1 MDIHIYELTKCGFY
15 AHGDKEP
22 RFGGIDEW
30 WDQFV
35 RWVED
40 KGDWSLTH
48 TFDHP
53 EDVPRRL
60 YCADTVRDESG
71 NFGVAL
77 WNEAPM
83 RGRDVAYLPSSG
95 RVGTVRARTR
105 RFPSGSIAG
114 WPTYLWFMPWR
125 SLVVALS
132 PEGFGGYRGS
142 GIRQA
147 REYFRRFLESH
158 SPYALYLPASGSETE
173 SEEVFVGYC
182 RPEEERA
189 DSSLNPRFETRPLY
203 GRGPLQEILNRRE
216 EIRKI
221 VKSYTIT
228 ADLPERRSQIER
240 ALDLILAQP
249 IDERRLEE
257 NSRIDRRTFR
267 VESTWRPSPNA
278 LIHEIEEW
286 ERRDHADNYYVGVY
300 FDGDPKIRRFDKEQ
314 GKLSV
319 ELEENFG
326 DEPLW
331 TGEGLVAAWRM
342 ARTEVEGFLR
352 SVGDEQEVS

>member
-15 AHGDKEP
+15 PRGEEEP
-22 RFGGIDEW
+22 RFGEIGEW
-30 WDQFV
+30 WDRFV

-48 TFDHP
+48 TFDRP

-60 YCADTVRDESG
+60 YCADTVRDELG

-95 RVGTVRARTR
+95 RVGEVRARTR

-114 WPTYLWFMPWR
+114 WPAYLWFIPRR

-132 PEGFGGYRGS
+132 PESFGGYRGS

-147 REYFRRFLESH
+147 REYFRRYLETNST
-158 SPYALYLPASGSETE
+158 YAHYRTIGGSETE
-173 SEEVFVGYC
+173 SEEVIVGYG
-182 RPEEERA
+182 PPGEEEA
-189 DSSLNPRFETRPLY
+189 DPRLRPRFETRPLY
-203 GRGPLQEILNRRE
+203 GRGPLQEILDRSDD
-216 EIRKI
+216 IRKI
-221 VKSYTIT
+221 VKSYTVT

-240 ALDLILAQP
+240 ALNLILAQP
-249 IDERRLEE
+249 GDERHLGE
-257 NSRIDRRTFR
+257 NGWIDRRNFR
-267 VESTWRPSPNA
+267 VESTWHPSREA
-278 LIHEIEEW
+278 LIREIEEW
-286 ERRDHADNYYVGVY
+286 ESRDPADNYYVGVY

-314 GKLSV
+314 GKMSV
-319 ELEENFG
+319 ELDGNFA

-331 TGEGLVAAWRM
+331 TGESLVAAWKM
-342 ARTEVEGFLR
+342 ARNEVESFSR